1 MRKIKTGDNVVVITG
16 PDKGKRGDVARIVDD
31 THVVVNG
38 INAMKKHAKP
48 NPLKNQPGGIITK
61 EMPIHVSNIAI
72 WNPVTQKPDRIG
84 FRTLDDGR
92 KLRFYK
98 SNGEQI
104 NGRGKAKIDEE
115 EAGATGVHGQGKAHR
130 GSAAACGFRRGR
142 AP

>member
-1 MRKIKTGDNVVVITG
+1 MRKIKKGDNVVVIAG
-16 PDKGKRGDVARIVDD
+16 RDKGKRGDVARIVDD

-72 WNPVTQKPDRIG
+72 WNPITQTADRIG
-84 FRTLDDGR
+84 FRIMDDGR

-98 SNGEQI
+98 SNGELI
-104 NGRGKAKIDEE
+104 NA
-115 EAGATGVHGQGKAHR
+115 
-130 GSAAACGFRRGR
+130 
-142 AP
+142 